1 MHGDDPRADA
11 VARTLSSAMADLDAG
26 HPVSV
31 VLPGV
36 MAALHALQTD
46 AAVAVA
52 PASGSRSPAA
62 RVAHE
67 PMTTRELEVLNLL
80 SEGHLARSIAA
91 RLDVSPR
98 TVHKHLGSVY
108 RKLGVH
114 DRLVAVRTAQQVGLI
129 PGQSAARFAVEPHL
143 PRPRESASLG

>member
-1 MHGDDPRADA
+1 MHGDDSRADA
-11 VARTLSSAMADLDAG
+11 VVRTLSSAMADLDAG

-36 MAALHALQTD
+36 MAALHALQND
-46 AAVAVA
+46 AAAAEA
-52 PASGSRSPAA
+52 PASGPCSPTA

-67 PMTTRELEVLNLL
+67 PMTTRELEVLILL

-129 PGQSAARFAVEPHL
+129 PGQSAVLVAVGPQL
-143 PRPRESASLG
+143 PRPLESAALG